1 MAFLFICTRQDENLI
16 DYGIFGR
23 SMAPVIFEDTVIGV
37 ALWHDKCSDMS
48 EFCLIQGVPSRIY
61 LKEEVKRLKSN
72 GLERNRFCQW
82 KMEESVSTSACPK
95 CENKYASLC
104 NRCYEE
110 VKANNKDDFILIYET
125 AYVRVTISKRTCIS
139 FPSDL
144 AFYAFQ
150 EFKNSR
156 TFRRRFCRYVRQLYS
171 FQDMSDVI
179 CTCEGVQKVCH
190 LSFPLPFVIEIV
202 IELAKSSVCLAW

>member
-1 MAFLFICTRQDENLI
+1 
-16 DYGIFGR
+16 
-23 SMAPVIFEDTVIGV
+23 MAPVIFEDTVIGV

-72 GLERNRFCQW
+72 GLERNSFCQR
-82 KMEESVSTSACPK
+82 KMEESISNSACPK

-110 VKANNKDDFILIYET
+110 VKANNKDDFILIYEP
-125 AYVRVTISKRTCIS
+125 AYVRVTISKRTRIS

-156 TFRRRFCRYVRQLYS
+156 HFVEDFV
-171 FQDMSDVI
+171 DM
-179 CTCEGVQKVCH
+179 
-190 LSFPLPFVIEIV
+190 
-202 IELAKSSVCLAW
+202 